1 MIATIIRKIYAW
13 FHVDVSRTDHDMLM
27 KKVKNSVYK
36 FLEEFSIFLTFI
48 NNFPKSQSFLHAKP
62 WHKKVQHNLAF
73 ICMHCFNCS
82 VPPKRIII
90 RQGHFAENFY
100 FIVSG
105 QGKTSIMT
113 HISSNSGENCSHFIL
128 KQKWK
133 IVFSSESLCE
143 VMTSKLLLPAN
154 TSLSQFTQRFLIKS
168 EIKGVNRY
176 ASILI
181 KHHYS
186 NTTIKGN
193 SENIQFVANLTR
205 LQ

>member
-1 MIATIIRKIYAW
+1 MQII
-13 FHVDVSRTDHDMLM
+13 HS
-27 KKVKNSVYK
+27 KK
-36 FLEEFSIFLTFI
+36 
-48 NNFPKSQSFLHAKP
+48 
-62 WHKKVQHNLAF
+62 KKEQHNLAF

-113 HISSNSGENCSHFIL
+113 QIPINSVENCNHFILL

-133 IVFSSESLCE
+133 IVFSSKSLCE

-154 TSLSQFTQRFLIKS
+154 TSHSQFTQRFLIKS
-168 EIKGVNRY
+168 KIKGVNRY
-176 ASILI
+176 ASVLI
-181 KHHYS
+181 KHLYS
-186 NTTIKGN
+186 NRTIKGN
-193 SENIQFVANLTR
+193 
-205 LQ
+205 